1 MNLDEQAINVFTDGS
16 SLQAPRRGGTGICFV
31 TVGDDGHEVINNV
44 QPQGHQGATN
54 QQMELLACIQ
64 ALRELRGKYP
74 PVDVGRF
81 TKIVIHSDSQYV
93 VNNVPNALYSWRQNG
108 WCGSEGNP
116 ILNADLW
123 NDLVGEIFKAPKRVH
138 FKWVKG
144 HTAKNPHN
152 KTADKL
158 AKGSAKGAL
167 AKPLAPVRV
176 RRKLSAKKSVTGSI
190 VPEGQDITIRVIV
203 DRWLPRQKMYAYK
216 IEVVS
221 LDSPC
226 FENVDDFTSKHM
238 ISAGH
243 TYEVRLND
251 NPKNPQ
257 IEEVYGEVE
266 REVAEESPAA
276 R

>member
-16 SLQAPRRGGTGICFV
+16 SLQAPRRGGTGICFI
-31 TVGDDGHEVINNV
+31 TVSDDGHEVIDNL
-44 QPQGHQGATN
+44 QPQGHHGATN

-64 ALRELRGKYP
+64 ALRELRGKRS
-74 PVDVGRF
+74 PVDVDRF

-93 VNNVPNALYSWRQNG
+93 VNNVSNALYSWRQNG
-108 WCGSEGNP
+108 WCGNEGNP
-116 ILNADLW
+116 ILNAELW
-123 NDLVGEIFKAPKRVH
+123 NDLVSEIFKAPKRVY
-138 FKWVKG
+138 FEWVKG
-144 HTAKNPHN
+144 HSAKNPHN

-176 RRKLSAKKSVTGSI
+176 RRKLSSKKSIAGSI
-190 VPEGQDITIRVIV
+190 VPDGQDITIRVIV

-221 LDSPC
+221 VDSPY
-226 FENVDDFTSKHM
+226 FENVDDFTSDQM

-243 TYEVRLND
+243 SYEVRLND
-251 NPKNPQ
+251 NPKNPR
-257 IEEVYGEVE
+257 IEEVYREVE
-266 REVAEESPAA
+266 A
-276 R
+276 RGSERDSLR